1 MNLSKI
7 TPAQRETTLQMNVQR
22 ILVLSLLELRESLLA
37 ARAFSDSR
45 MGEIAGHLSEVW
57 IMDV

>member
-22 ILVLSLLELRESLLA
+22 ILVLSVLELRESLLA
-37 ARAFSDSR
+37 ARTFSDSR
-45 MGEIAGHLSEVW
+45 MGGIAGHLSEVW